1 MWGRNSEDLIA
12 VYIHGTSELNV
23 WEQPTIVVDGVMV
36 PYDNIHD
43 HWASDG
49 PVSGIAYVLVFS

>member
-1 MWGRNSEDLIA
+1 

-23 WEQPTIVVDGVMV
+23 WEQPTLVVDGAIV
-36 PYDNIHD
+36 PYDEIHE